1 MAMAKKL
8 DSALVRMYRLLRKIE
23 ELKAK
28 YEEMKES
35 IMDELRNQPNQE
47 YITTDPKTGTK
58 IEAKLITREIWE
70 IPVAGFIERF
80 RERIDVNN
88 FLKVDANKVK
98 RATEEHGLFKIEELE
113 EVGLI
118 KRTTEYVSIREV
130 KRK

>member
-1 MAMAKKL
+1 
-8 DSALVRMYRLLRKIE
+8 MYRLLRKIE

-35 IMDELRNQPNQE
+35 IMDELRKQYNQE
-47 YITTDPKTGTK
+47 YITTDPKTGTR

-88 FLKVDANKVK
+88 FLKVDGNKVK

-113 EVGLI
+113 EIGLET
-118 KRTTEYVSIREV
+118 KTTEYVSIREV

>member
-1 MAMAKKL
+1 MTKKL
-8 DSALVRMYRLLRKIE
+8 DSTLVRMYRLLRKIE

-35 IMDELRNQPNQE
+35 IMDELRKQYNQE
-47 YITTDPKTGTK
+47 YITTDPKTGTR

-88 FLKVDANKVK
+88 FLRVDGNKVK
-98 RATEEHGLFKIEELE
+98 RAAEEHGLFKIEELE
-113 EVGLI
+113 EIGLVTKTI
-118 KRTTEYVSIREV
+118 EYVSIREV

>member
-1 MAMAKKL
+1 MAKKL

-28 YEEMKES
+28 YEKMKES

-47 YITTDPKTGTK
+47 YITTDPKTGTR
-58 IEAKLITREIWE
+58 IEAKLITREFWE
-70 IPVAGFIERF
+70 IPVAEFIEKF

-88 FLKVDANKVK
+88 FLKVDGNKVK
-98 RATEEHGLFKIEELE
+98 RATEEHGLFKIEELKE
-113 EVGLI
+113 IGLVT
-118 KRTTEYVSIREV
+118 KTTEYISIREV

>member
-1 MAMAKKL
+1 MAKKKL
-8 DSALVRMYRLLRKIE
+8 DSILVRMYRLLRKIE

-35 IMDELRNQPNQE
+35 IMDELRKQYNQE
-47 YITTDPKTGTK
+47 YITTDPKTGTR

-88 FLKVDANKVK
+88 FLRVDGNKVK
-98 RATEEHGLFKIEELE
+98 RAAEEHGLFKIEELE
-113 EVGLI
+113 EIGLVT
-118 KRTTEYVSIREV
+118 KTTEYVSIREV

>member
-1 MAMAKKL
+1 MAKKL

-47 YITTDPKTGTK
+47 YITTDPKTGTR
-58 IEAKLITREIWE
+58 IEAKLITRETWE
-70 IPVAGFIERF
+70 IPVAGFIEKF

-88 FLKVDANKVK
+88 FLKVDGNKVK
-98 RATEEHGLFKIEELE
+98 RATEEHGIFEIEELKE
-113 EVGLI
+113 IGLVT
-118 KRTTEYVSIREV
+118 KTTEYISIREV

>member
-1 MAMAKKL
+1 MAKKL

-47 YITTDPKTGTK
+47 YIATDPKTGTR
-58 IEAKLITREIWE
+58 IEAKLITRETWE

-88 FLKVDANKVK
+88 FLKVDGNKVK
-98 RATEEHGLFKIEELE
+98 KATEEHGIFKIEELKE
-113 EVGLI
+113 IGLVT
-118 KRTTEYVSIREV
+118 KTTEYITIREV

>member
-1 MAMAKKL
+1 MAKKKL
-8 DSALVRMYRLLRKIE
+8 DSTLVRMYRLLRKIE

-35 IMDELRNQPNQE
+35 IMDELRKQYNQE
-47 YITTDPKTGTK
+47 YITTDPKTGTR

-70 IPVAGFIERF
+70 IPVAGFIEKF

-88 FLKVDANKVK
+88 FLKVDGNKVK

-113 EVGLI
+113 EIGLVT
-118 KRTTEYVSIREV
+118 KTTEYVSIREV